1 MESYVVFYM
10 YHRCFVYGY
19 VTAVDTIMPGLD
31 RYPSMTGWKRDSDTG
46 HEALCPVSTSEFCS
60 YEMNFKQCYL
70 HASQRI

>member
-1 MESYVVFYM
+1 M

-46 HEALCPVSTSEFCS
+46 HKALMTGVTRLSLVT
-60 YEMNFKQCYL
+60 
-70 HASQRI
+70 